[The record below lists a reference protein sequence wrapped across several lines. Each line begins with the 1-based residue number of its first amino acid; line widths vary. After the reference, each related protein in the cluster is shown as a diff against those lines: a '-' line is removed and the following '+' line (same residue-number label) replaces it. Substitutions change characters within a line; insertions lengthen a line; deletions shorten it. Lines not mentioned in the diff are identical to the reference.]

1 MNNAVQILRLER
13 DKANEQIKALRVR
26 LRELDAAINLLENQ
40 VTEPS
45 KSGNRGKDMKSLV
58 VEVIDAAGAGGLL
71 IKDVL
76 TELSKRGKDTTEA
89 SLAST
94 LSRLKNEQK
103 VKNDRGM
110 WIGAG
115 FGNLEENPGDAYDYS
130 DYAYDD
136 PSNPDDDILD
146 L

>member
-40 VTEPS
+40 VPEPNKAGS
-45 KSGNRGKDMKSLV
+45 RSKDMKSLV

-76 TELSKRGKDTTEA
+76 SELSKRGKETTEA

-110 WIGAG
+110 WIGVR
-115 FGNLEENPGDAYDYS
+115 FENLEENPGDIDDYS
-130 DYAYDD
+130 DYAFDD
-136 PSNPDDDILD
+136 LNNPDDEILD